1 MKKLF
6 AIVAVMALCFAGNL
20 YSQQSLVVKFKN
32 IKSIEKLSDRTLAAL
47 KLKPAFKNFLNLNKN
62 QRILSNQ
69 SNNQLEELASYFIV
83 NTYSDALYRELLN
96 LKQQGIIE
104 SINENY
110 RYKIEQLKKSNDTEI
125 ESQWGL
131 NQIEAYEAWGI
142 SAGENIIIGM
152 VDTGIEYNHPDLKD
166 NIKIN
171 TLEDL
176 NKNGSF
182 EPWSKDE
189 IKGGLSGDF
198 DGIDNDGN
206 GFADDV
212 VGYDFVDQWIANVG
226 ESSEIDPIPND
237 EAGHGTNVAGVM
249 VATYNNSKGIA
260 GLAYRS
266 KLITAKAFD
275 ATGNA
280 ESDDI
285 ANAIVYCAM
294 NGAKV
299 INFSFGDY
307 YDSPIMHS
315 AIKFAYS
322 MGCVLVASSG
332 NESKGNA
339 HYPSDYSECIAV
351 GGSTRKN
358 IRWANSNYSNNLALI
373 APSENV
379 LTCSTGFTYDYKSG
393 TSLAAP
399 YVTASAALVLSKYA
413 DLKPE
418 EVKGILVQ
426 NASVVDDGHWNEF
439 YGFGILNIYE
449 ALNNPGA
456 GNISINSPADKSK
469 FYSSNTSEIV
479 VNGSVMVPL
488 FESYQIKLSKNTKKK
503 DWFYQ
508 SELFTKQ
515 VNNSEIARINLNGL
529 QDTSYILSIF
539 INLKNKRIL
548 EKRIE
553 FELINDINKLSISE
567 LKSNNVYSGFER
579 GILLTFKTNNN
590 SYAFAEVYDG
600 QNRVCRIDETEESS
614 RNHQIYISKDL
625 IPEKKYNA
633 KVYALYSGIDSILA
647 EIEIIR
653 DSEGFVLSSFI
664 QKPWNL
670 GMGYIYPNALDI
682 NSNGKNDILY
692 NDLSSLSI
700 GRTIAAE
707 FDNNKFNG
715 LDTLTQ
721 SWIPAGYGDSN
732 GDRIKDLLAFE
743 YDRTLVMQG
752 QSNSTLPFDNIIW
765 DSQLNTRLWA
775 EYYFDIDKDG
785 RDEIIGYND
794 SAYVVMKYESG
805 TYKVHA
811 LAMPDKNERGII
823 VRSSALADFDGDGNY
838 ELAFCDNLGKI
849 FVMEYKNGVFSQE
862 WTDKVNT
869 YETQAFLQAADIDG
883 DGVKDLV
890 QMYFGITGAGIDISK
905 QVWVVRFIKSNNF
918 NSYEAKSSEMFYGV
932 RAGAISRLKVFYRNG
947 LSAADIDNKPGDEIV
962 LATMPY
968 LYALKFDKDNNKFLP
983 MWCYPASFSNS
994 ACIADFDKNGKK
1006 EIGFNSFNGIVFWE
1020 YNSDRAVPKPPV
1032 IYDYYATSNS
1042 SAKIFW
1048 TNIQNASSY
1057 KIYGYKYN
1065 SSTGNPQ
1072 IIPLGI
1078 TTNNN
1083 VELQNLEYGY
1093 FYKLFV
1099 VSVENDNESVLSEP
1113 IDVFINEQIK
1123 PMIAEQLNSKS
1134 IKINC
1139 SGEISSIVRLSDVEV
1154 KNINKDQLLSP
1165 ELVLYNSPN
1174 TFVLRF
1180 KGKLDNADYKIH
1192 FKSFRDKYNNFT
1204 KDTTLELRINEENI
1218 EEIYL
1223 KSLKV
1228 SSSTLLHLEFSEPV
1242 DTSANLIEN
1251 YELYPFGNIVSVAL
1265 VPSQENKVD
1274 INLAYSNGLNGRGF
1288 TYSLTAKNIK
1298 SVSGKPITEG
1308 AGNTLSFVIS
1318 ENNLEKAYVYPNP
1331 ISLEKH
1337 KDAFVANL
1345 SSKVNVKILTND
1357 GIELRELTESDGN
1370 GGVRWDLL
1378 DKDGNKLQY
1387 GVYLIKLKDKDT
1399 NEEKLIKFMIVP

>member
-32 IKSIEKLSDRTLAAL
+32 IKSIEKLSDKTLASL

-69 SNNQLEELASYFIV
+69 ANNQLEELASYFIV
-83 NTYSDALYRELLN
+83 NTYSDAQYRELLD

-110 RYKIEQLKKSNDTEI
+110 RYKVEQLKKSNDTEI
-125 ESQWGL
+125 ESQWAL
-131 NQIEAYEAWGI
+131 NQIEAFEAWEA
-142 SAGENIIIGM
+142 SAGENIIIGL

-189 IKGGLSGDF
+189 IKGGISGDF

-206 GFADDV
+206 GYADDV

-226 ESSEIDPIPND
+226 ESSELDPIPND

-260 GLAYRS
+260 GLAYKS

-339 HYPSDYSECIAV
+339 HYPSDYNECIAV

-358 IRWANSNYSNNLALI
+358 LRWANSNYSNNLALI
-373 APSENV
+373 APAENV
-379 LTCSTGFTYDYKSG
+379 LTCTTGFTYDYKSG

-399 YVTASAALVLSKYA
+399 YVSASAALVLSKNV

-418 EVKGILVQ
+418 EVKSILVQ
-426 NASVVDDGHWNEF
+426 NASVVDDGNWNEY

-456 GNISINSPADKSK
+456 GNITISSPADKSK
-469 FYSSNTSEIV
+469 IYSSNTSEIV
-479 VNGSVMVPL
+479 VNGSVMIPL
-488 FESYQIKLSKNTKKK
+488 FESFQVKLSKNTKKK
-503 DWFYQ
+503 EWFYQ
-508 SELFTKQ
+508 SDVFTKQ
-515 VNNSEIARINLNGL
+515 VNNSEITRINLNGL
-529 QDTSYILSIF
+529 KDTSYILSIF
-539 INLKNKRIL
+539 INLKNKRVL

-553 FELINDINKLSISE
+553 FELINDINKLNISE
-567 LKSNNVYSGFER
+567 LQSNNVYSGFER
-579 GILLTFKTNNN
+579 GVLLTFKTNNN
-590 SYAFAEVYDG
+590 SYAYAEVYDG
-600 QNRVCRIDETEESS
+600 QNLVFRIDETDESS
-614 RNHQIYISKDL
+614 SNHQIYISEGL
-625 IPEKKYNA
+625 IPGKMYNA
-633 KVYALYSGIDSILA
+633 KVYALYPGIDTVIK
-647 EIEIIR
+647 EIEVFR
-653 DSEGFVLSSFI
+653 DSEGFVLSSFN
-664 QKPWNL
+664 QKPWSM
-670 GMGYIYPNALDI
+670 GMGYIYPKALDI
-682 NSNGKNDILY
+682 NSNGKKDIIY

-707 FDNNKFNG
+707 YDNNKFIG

-732 GDRIKDLLAFE
+732 GDGIKDLLAFE

-752 QSNSTLPFDNIIW
+752 QSNTSLPFDNIIW

-805 TYKVHA
+805 AYKVHA
-811 LAMPDKNERGII
+811 LAMPNKKERGII

-849 FVMEYKNGVFSQE
+849 FLMEYKNGKFTQE
-862 WTDKVNT
+862 WTDKVNA
-869 YETQAFLQAADIDG
+869 YETQPFLQAADIDG
-883 DGVKDLV
+883 DGIKDLL
-890 QMYFGITGAGIDISK
+890 QMYFGVSGAGIDISR
-905 QVWVVRFIKSNNF
+905 QVWVIRLIKSNNI
-918 NSYEAKSSEMFYGV
+918 NSYETKSSEMFYGV

-968 LYALKFDKDNNKFLP
+968 LYAVKYNQVNNKFEP

-994 ACIADFDKNGKK
+994 AIIADFDNNGKK

-1032 IYDYYATSNS
+1032 IYDYYSASNS

-1065 SSTGNPQ
+1065 SSTVNPQ

-1093 FYKLFV
+1093 FYKIFV
-1099 VSVENDNESVLSEP
+1099 VSVDNGNESVLSEP
-1113 IDVFINEQIK
+1113 IDVFINQQIK
-1123 PMIAEQLNSKS
+1123 PIKAEPMNSKS
-1134 IKINC
+1134 INITC
-1139 SGEISSIVRLSDVEV
+1139 SGEIASVIRLSDIEV
-1154 KNINKDQLLSP
+1154 KNKDKNEIVSP
-1165 ELVLYNSPN
+1165 EIILSNNPKS
-1174 TFVLRF
+1174 FVISF
-1180 KGKLDNADYKIH
+1180 KNKLDNADYQIH

-1204 KDTTLELRINEENI
+1204 KDTTLDLRINEDNI
-1218 EEIYL
+1218 DEVYL
-1223 KSLKV
+1223 KSLIV

-1242 DTSANLIEN
+1242 DTSANIIEN
-1251 YELYPFGNIVSVAL
+1251 YELYPFGDISSVSV
-1265 VPSQENKVD
+1265 VPTQENKVD
-1274 INLAYSNGLNGRGF
+1274 ISLSYTNGINGRGH

-1298 SVSGKPITEG
+1298 GVSGKPITKG

-1318 ENNLEKAYVYPNP
+1318 ENSLEKAYVYPNP

-1337 KDAFVANL
+1337 KDAYIANL
-1345 SSKVNVKILTND
+1345 SAKVNVLIMTND
-1357 GIELRELTESDGN
+1357 GIELRELAESDGN

-1378 DKDGNKLQY
+1378 DKDGNKLKN
-1387 GVYLIKLKDKDT
+1387 GVYLIKLKDKET
-1399 NEEKLIKFMIVP
+1399 NDEKLIKFMIVP